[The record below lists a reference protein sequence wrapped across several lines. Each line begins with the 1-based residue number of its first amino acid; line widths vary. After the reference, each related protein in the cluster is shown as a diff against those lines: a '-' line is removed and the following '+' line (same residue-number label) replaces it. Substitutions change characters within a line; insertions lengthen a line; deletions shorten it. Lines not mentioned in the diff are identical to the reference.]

1 LFARC
6 HDNTWRGLLSAFREI
21 PMAITQ
27 SLRVGY
33 EDERKEKDSDD
44 TYAMVFF
51 ILFIFSSFLKMCH

>member
-1 LFARC
+1 
-6 HDNTWRGLLSAFREI
+6 
-21 PMAITQ
+21 MAITQ